1 MTDKY
6 LVFGNPIAH
15 SMSPSLHAYFAKIT
29 QQDLVYDRSL
39 VEEGRFKE
47 CADEFFSHGGLG
59 CNITVPCKLDAYSYA
74 NTLTDYA
81 KAAGAVNT
89 LKKLDDGTILG
100 DNTDGRGLVRD
111 LLRLKCPLQDSKVL
125 IIGAGG
131 ACQGIL
137 KPILETNPKS
147 IAIVNRTLSKAE
159 HLASLYQDKV
169 TAASFENLEGS
180 FDVIINATSL
190 SLKNE
195 LPNLSDELLGSA
207 KFVYDLMYR
216 KDGDTVFTKKAKAL
230 GVTQSF
236 DGFGMLIGQAILS
249 FELWR
254 GVEVDFDKAIE
265 HFMHA

>member
-1 MTDKY
+1 M
-6 LVFGNPIAH
+6 G
-15 SMSPSLHAYFAKIT
+15 
-29 QQDLVYDRSL
+29 
-39 VEEGRFKE
+39 
-47 CADEFFSHGGLG
+47 
-59 CNITVPCKLDAYSYA
+59 
-74 NTLTDYA
+74 
-81 KAAGAVNT
+81 
-89 LKKLDDGTILG
+89 
-100 DNTDGRGLVRD
+100 
-111 LLRLKCPLQDSKVL
+111 KVI

-147 IAIVNRTLSKAE
+147 ITIVNRTLSKAE